1 MDIQDLL
8 AELEKIEEIEAIA
21 IGGSRAGLYSDASSD
36 YDIYIYSSSLV
47 PKEKRQNVLK
57 KFCSTI
63 ELNNTYW
70 EQEDNCILKNGIP
83 VDLVYRNIND
93 FLLGIHRVVIEH
105 QPSNG
110 YTTCLWHNLLHSKI
124 VFDRNQRL
132 LEGQTKYTMDYPE
145 PLRRNIIQ
153 RNMALLSGSL
163 PAYEDQIKKAVSRK
177 DFNSIQHRTTEF
189 LSSYFDVIF
198 ALNRKTHPGEKRL
211 LSICQKECQILPL
224 DFEKNIMDLFQSIF
238 HDEERFLTSLEKII
252 CNIKGAVKENL

>member
-93 FLLGIHRVVIEH
+93 F
-105 QPSNG
+105 
-110 YTTCLWHNLLHSKI
+110 
-124 VFDRNQRL
+124 
-132 LEGQTKYTMDYPE
+132 
-145 PLRRNIIQ
+145 
-153 RNMALLSGSL
+153 
-163 PAYEDQIKKAVSRK
+163 
-177 DFNSIQHRTTEF
+177 
-189 LSSYFDVIF
+189 
-198 ALNRKTHPGEKRL
+198 
-211 LSICQKECQILPL
+211 
-224 DFEKNIMDLFQSIF
+224 
-238 HDEERFLTSLEKII
+238 
-252 CNIKGAVKENL
+252 